1 LYNSDQEEV
10 EEVEEVEELD
20 ELDAEDTGSPPPP
33 HTPLLQTP
41 SPQFSTHNSVASVF
55 GAAVA
60 DFMAPVFEP
69 PAAPVFEEE
78 EEDEEDLFLQQAL
91 ALSMLPQQTA
101 SKEEKEEVVAPDVAP
116 EAAVT
121 EVPETP
127 PPNSP
132 PHSPPLSTL
141 SVDAVAFAP
150 MAAAATKDDKEE
162 AKNEDTEIKQGD
174 EAEETKVETK
184 SIETKEEEAFSV
196 VAPFASFQE
205 ELLSKGITLERMMLW
220 NRKDDEILMEWCR

>member
-1 LYNSDQEEV
+1 MEEV
-10 EEVEEVEELD
+10 EEVEEVDELD

-55 GAAVA
+55 GAA
-60 DFMAPVFEP
+60 DFMAPVFET

-101 SKEEKEEVVAPDVAP
+101 SKEEKEVAPDVAP
-116 EAAVT
+116 DVAVT

-132 PHSPPLSTL
+132 PHSPPNSPPLSTL

-150 MAAAATKDDKEE
+150 MAAAAEATKDDKEA

-184 SIETKEEEAFSV
+184 SIETKEEEAFS